1 MSNIPITS
9 GERRGLIVLIAVLL
23 VVTLILTWRSCMVSG
38 DAFCNT
44 DCKDRVKHHTS
55 EVYDSAMTV
64 GPELVD
70 DRSRGSGGNKR
81 KKKVSSS
88 ASSAPPVTRSPR
100 DERVN

>member
-1 MSNIPITS
+1 M
-9 GERRGLIVLIAVLL
+9 LIAVLL

-38 DAFCNT
+38 DVFCNT
-44 DCKDRVKHHTS
+44 DCKDRVEHNTS
-55 EVYDSAMTV
+55 EVYDSAVTV
-64 GPELVD
+64 SPELVD
-70 DRSRGSGGNKR
+70 DRSRGSGGNRR